1 MDITLSGELLEQM
14 ISHARSVL
22 PHESCGFLIGSG
34 THGKRFQ
41 AMPNSL
47 ASPTAYEIDPALLAA
62 TFRSLRET
70 GEELVG
76 IVHSHPRGP
85 AEPSARDRE
94 RAFYPQAAHVI
105 ISLAE
110 ADHPQVRSYRIIDG
124 EAYEIECRIVI

>member
-1 MDITLSGELLEQM
+1 MDITLSSDLLEDM
-14 ISHARSVL
+14 ITHAKTTL
-22 PHESCGFLIGSG
+22 PQEACGFLIGSG
-34 THGKRFQ
+34 THASRFQ

-47 ASPTAYEIDPALLAA
+47 ASATAYEIDPALLAA

-85 AEPSARDRE
+85 AEPSTRDRE
-94 RAFYPQAAHVI
+94 RAFYPQAAHLI
-105 ISLAE
+105 ISLAD
-110 ADHPQVRSYRIIDG
+110 ADQPQVRGYRIIDG